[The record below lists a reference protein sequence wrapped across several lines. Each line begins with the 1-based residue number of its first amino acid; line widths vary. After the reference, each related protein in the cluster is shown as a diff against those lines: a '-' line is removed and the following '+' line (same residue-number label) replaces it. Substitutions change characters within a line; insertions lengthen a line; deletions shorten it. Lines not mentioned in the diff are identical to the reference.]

1 MKSTEFKITEEK
13 LKILDNAEFVEI
25 VRKKPK
31 GDVAYLPIH
40 RRGWRRGKMKVIYI
54 VAVA

>member
-1 MKSTEFKITEEK
+1 MKSAEFKITEEK
-13 LKILDNAEFVEI
+13 LRILDNAEFVEI
-25 VRKKPK
+25 VRKEPK